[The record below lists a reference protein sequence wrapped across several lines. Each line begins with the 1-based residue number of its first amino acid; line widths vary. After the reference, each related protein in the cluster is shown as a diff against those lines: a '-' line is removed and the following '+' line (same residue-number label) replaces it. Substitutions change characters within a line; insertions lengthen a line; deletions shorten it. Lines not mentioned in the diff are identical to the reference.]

1 MPRPFAVFD
10 IDGTIIRWQLYHA
23 LADELA
29 SLRIDREG
37 RGEPRILSHKAILDL
52 I

>member
-1 MPRPFAVFD
+1 MSQPFAVFD

-29 SLRIDREG
+29 KENIRALLAVSYMRRDLRQQ
-37 RGEPRILSHKAILDL
+37 
-52 I
+52 